1 MTTRNYRQKRV
12 PTASGETRMRRP
24 ATTAAATLTA
34 IGLALTASLP
44 SIAQDSSGAPVDL
57 LNRGSDVSIRS
68 NGAAAPTGYFVGA
81 DGSIQYGD
89 PAGDTPSQ
97 PVMDAPVMVGSE
109 SDFDAFP
116 ADPMADAM
124 VSAPMAADVF
134 DAAPQGGEAVTLQ
147 TLQSAFASE
156 GMSDSMAMDSVQQ
169 MVIEEAVVDASASAG
184 NYYGG
189 NPVGFD
195 AGSGMVETQAAS
207 DSYGYAIENGV
218 VMPAAP
224 AQPAYAGDYTS
235 EPVMEQTVE
244 TYQVTVTPP
253 PVPTGQ
259 VLAPLAPAMPSYAE
273 PVFPEIGYGESIIA
287 ETVVSVPVPS
297 MPMAAEPFVAQPYV
311 AEPYVAEPVMAVP
324 VYSEPAPVT
333 ISTRPAEQS
342 FNAYASL
349 EPAPL
354 APSGRSFAGRGDGS
368 YGPSTIK
375 NTGDG
380 PSAQRAAV
388 FIAKSTIVEL
398 PAEAH
403 EVIVSDPKL
412 VRAVLRTARQ
422 IVLIGLQAGQTGITV
437 FDERG
442 NQILSLDTNIQYDL
456 RPLRI
461 ALAETFPGV
470 QVEVESVLGEVIL
483 KGSTAGAAESDAI
496 RDLVRRYLYSAM
508 IAAGVTIKPNK
519 VAFVDRLTTS
529 SDDQILVKV
538 RIAEMRRSIIKQFGV
553 DFNLATDAALSAAT
567 GGLNN
572 AVNTFGSISN
582 SFGVSGAAMGGIAA
596 NIAGSFGDTNFGGLV
611 QAFEQHNVMRVL
623 AEPTLTAVSGET
635 ASFLAGGE
643 FAFPTSAD
651 ENGVGFTFRDF
662 GVALEFTPVV
672 IGDGRIS
679 LTVATEISELTTEG
693 SVNTGDLTIPGL
705 SIRRANTTVEL
716 PSGGTMSIAGML
728 LQRDAAAHA
737 GLPGLKNVP
746 IVGQLLS
753 STDYQKQ
760 ETELVILVTPYVV
773 KPGQEKEFRLPTD
786 GFAPAS
792 DFDLYLLGRLQKVYG
807 AGDPNMASAREA
819 LKAPFGFILE

>member
-1 MTTRNYRQKRV
+1 
-12 PTASGETRMRRP
+12 MRRP

-34 IGLALTASLP
+34 IGLALTATLP
-44 SIAQDSSGAPVDL
+44 SLAQSGSGAPVDL
-57 LNRGSDVSIRS
+57 INRGTDVSIRS
-68 NGAAAPTGYFVGA
+68 SDSAAPTGYFVGA

-89 PAGDTPSQ
+89 PASAAAPQ
-97 PVMDAPVMVGSE
+97 PAPVMVGTDATLGTVTTMPGYA
-109 SDFDAFP
+109 SDT
-116 ADPMADAM
+116 MADAL
-124 VSAPMAADVF
+124 VTTPMAADVF
-134 DAAPQGGEAVTLQ
+134 DAAPSGGDGVSLETLQ
-147 TLQSAFASE
+147 NAFATE
-156 GMSDSMAMDSVQQ
+156 TMADVSSQPMTMD
-169 MVIEEAVVDASASAG
+169 MTIEEASIDAGAPAG
-184 NYYGG
+184 AYYGG
-189 NPVGFD
+189 TTAGMGASMGGGFVD
-195 AGSGMVETQAAS
+195 TQSAS
-207 DSYGYAIENGV
+207 DSYGYALENGV
-218 VMPAAP
+218 VMPTPSATP
-224 AQPAYAGDYTS
+224 EPTYSAGNVMV
-235 EPVMEQTVE
+235 EPTIE

-253 PVPTGQ
+253 PMPQGQ

-273 PVFPEIGYGESIIA
+273 PVFADSGHGMSVLA
-287 ETVVSVPVPS
+287 ETVVSVPMPS
-297 MPMAAEPFVAQPYV
+297 MPMVTEPYDAQPYMP
-311 AEPYVAEPVMAVP
+311 APMHAAPMHAAPMHAAP
-324 VYSEPAPVT
+324 VYAEPAPVT
-333 ISTRPAEQS
+333 ISTHVAEPALNS
-342 FNAYASL
+342 YASL

-354 APSGRSFAGRGDGS
+354 APSGRSFAARGDGS
-368 YGPSTIK
+368 YGPSIIK
-375 NTGDG
+375 QTGEG
-380 PSAQRAAV
+380 PASQQAAI
-388 FIAKSTIVEL
+388 FIGKSTIVDL

-403 EVIVSDPKL
+403 EVIVADPGL
-412 VRAVLRTARQ
+412 VRAVLRTSRQ
-422 IVLIGLQAGQTGITV
+422 VVLIGVKSGQTAVTV
-437 FDERG
+437 FDEAG
-442 NQILSLDTNIQYDL
+442 NQILSLDSNVQYDL
-456 RPLRI
+456 RALRI
-461 ALAETFPGV
+461 AIAEAFPGS
-470 QVEVESVLGEVIL
+470 QVTVESVLGEVIV
-483 KGSTAGAAESDAI
+483 KGSTGSVVESAGI

-508 IAAGVTIKPNK
+508 VAAGISIKPIN
-519 VAFVDRLTTS
+519 VAFVDRLTS
-529 SDDQILVKV
+529 GSDDQILVKV

-553 DFNLATDAALSAAT
+553 DYNLATDAALGSAT

-572 AVNTFGSISN
+572 ALNTFGSISN
-582 SFGVSGAAMGGIAA
+582 SFGVNGAAMGGIAA

-651 ENGVGFTFRDF
+651 DDGVGFTFRDF

-672 IGDGRIS
+672 VGPGRIS

-693 SVNTGDLTIPGL
+693 SVNTGELTIPGL

-773 KPGQEKEFRLPTD
+773 RPGQEKEFRLPTD
-786 GFAPAS
+786 GFVPAS

-807 AGDPNMASAREA
+807 SGDPNMASAREA